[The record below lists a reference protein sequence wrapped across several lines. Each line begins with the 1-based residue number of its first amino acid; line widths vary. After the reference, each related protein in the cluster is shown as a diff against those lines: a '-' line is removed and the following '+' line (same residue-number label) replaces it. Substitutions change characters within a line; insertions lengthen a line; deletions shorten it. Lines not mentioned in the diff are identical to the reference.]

1 MNVLAV
7 ILARADSKGVSGKN
21 FRQLLGKLV
30 ICYTIESARTAE
42 EVDRVAVTTDELR
55 FKPICTGYGVD
66 MVERPPELAQDTS
79 RISDAARH
87 CCLEIQKR
95 DATSPT
101 WSSCYMLMYPFGPME
116 LSTRRYN
123 T

>member
-7 ILARADSKGVSGKN
+7 ILARAESKGVSGKT
-21 FRQLLGKLV
+21 FRQLLGKGV
-30 ICYTIESARTAE
+30 ICCTIESALTAE

-55 FKPICTGYGVD
+55 SKPVCTGYGVD

-79 RISDAARH
+79 RISDTARH

-95 DATSPT
+95 DGYRLDLVIVLYANVPIR
-101 WSSCYMLMYPFGPME
+101 PVE